1 MTKGK
6 PMKKIILE
14 CDLCDRGVEAETGG
28 EPGFYICPECWE
40 DLRKNLQLPFE
51 SGESRSGF

>member
-1 MTKGK
+1 
-6 PMKKIILE
+6 MKKTILE